1 MFTITQ
7 KKLFEKKS
15 LSTEQKSTCFAPPL
29 KVPHKTISKSLKH
42 ADDHDYDHSSDDGR
56 GDDSGDDKNKTKH
69 DDDDRK
75 LNDRVADSC
84 VMILVLAPK

>member
-15 LSTEQKSTCFAPPL
+15 LSTEQKSTCFAPPR
-29 KVPHKTISKSLKH
+29 KVLHKTISKSLKH
-42 ADDHDYDHSSDDGR
+42 GDGHDYDHGSDDGR
-56 GDDSGDDKNKTKH
+56 GDDSCDDKNKTKH

-75 LNDRVADSC
+75 LNDRVADSF
-84 VMILVLAPK
+84 VMLLVPAPR